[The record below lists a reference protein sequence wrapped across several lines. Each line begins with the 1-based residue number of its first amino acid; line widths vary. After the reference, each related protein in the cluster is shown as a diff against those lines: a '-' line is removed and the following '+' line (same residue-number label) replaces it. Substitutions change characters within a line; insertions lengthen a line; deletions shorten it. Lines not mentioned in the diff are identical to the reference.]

1 MKPTFSWPAWF
12 IRPRRPSHPS
22 AERPIPPAVRLVLG
36 LAMLVTI
43 GTLVLM
49 LPISATGDSLSFDEA
64 LFTATS
70 ALTVTGL
77 ATIIPGSDLTLF
89 GQIVLLV
96 LIQIGGVGFMVV
108 TVVLLRL
115 LGRKISLQ
123 DRLTLTDSLGL
134 LVPGAIVKLTRNV
147 LATVLMLEG
156 LGALLLYLHWRTD
169 ERLTEAQAAFFAIF
183 HAVSAFCNA
192 GFDLFTGLPGYPEGI
207 PRDSLSLMLLGLLIF
222 IGGLGIP
229 VIADLLAYRRRH
241 HFSLHTRIT
250 LGVSAF
256 LLFCGTLGFFLAEG
270 RLIGALNEESL
281 GRRLLTAWFAATAAR
296 TAGFAAIPDLNDLT
310 GASQVLMM
318 TLMFIGCPPASMGG
332 GITTGTFA
340 ILSISFWS
348 FARGLPAAQFGGR
361 SFAVGTVRKAAAVLT
376 VALFLV
382 LLATWLILMTHDAP
396 VHVVIFEVI
405 SAFATCG
412 LSLGLTGDLNFFGQL
427 VIILVMFWG
436 RLGALTIV
444 IALAQQQGKP
454 QPLVF
459 PEEQILIG

>member
-1 MKPTFSWPAWF
+1 MKPFLFWS
-12 IRPRRPSHPS
+12 RRPAHPTE
-22 AERPIPPAVRLVLG
+22 ARPLPPAVRLVLG
-36 LAMLVTI
+36 LALLVAI
-43 GTLVLM
+43 GTFLLM
-49 LPISATGDSLSFDEA
+49 LPIAGTERSLHFDEA

-77 ATIIPGSDLTLF
+77 ATIIPAADLSLF
-89 GQIVLLV
+89 GQVVLLV
-96 LIQIGGVGFMVV
+96 LMQIGGVGFMVV
-108 TVVLLRL
+108 TVVILRV
-115 LGRKISLQ
+115 LGRKITLQ

-134 LVPGAIVKLTRNV
+134 LVPGAIVQLTRNV

-156 LGALLLYLHWRTD
+156 IGALLLYLHWRTD
-169 ERLTEAQAAFFAIF
+169 EQLTEGQAAFFALF

-192 GFDLFTGLPGYPEGI
+192 GFDLFSGLPGYPEGI
-207 PRDSLSLMLLGLLIF
+207 PRDNLSLILLGLLIF

-250 LGVSAF
+250 LGVSAS
-256 LLFCGTLGFFLAEG
+256 LLLCGTLGFFLAEG
-270 RLIGALNEESL
+270 RLIGALADESL

-340 ILSISFWS
+340 ILTISFWS
-348 FARGLPAAQFGGR
+348 FARGLPVAQFSGR

-382 LLATWLILMTHDAP
+382 LLATWLILMTHDVP
-396 VHVVIFEVI
+396 IHVVTFEVI

-412 LSLGLTGDLNFFGQL
+412 LSLGLTYELNFFGQL

-454 QPLVF
+454 QALVY

>member
-1 MKPTFSWPAWF
+1 M
-12 IRPRRPSHPS
+12 
-22 AERPIPPAVRLVLG
+22 LG
-36 LAMLVTI
+36 LALLVAV
-43 GTLVLM
+43 GTFLLM
-49 LPISATGDSLSFDEA
+49 LPIAGATEPLSFDEA

-77 ATIIPGSDLTLF
+77 ATIIPGADLSLF

-108 TVVLLRL
+108 TVVILRV

-134 LVPGAIVKLTRNV
+134 PVPGAIVKLTRNV
-147 LATVLMLEG
+147 LATVLTLEG
-156 LGALLLYLHWRTD
+156 AGALLLYLHWRSD
-169 ERLTEAQAAFFAIF
+169 ERLSEGQAAFFGLF

-207 PRDSLSLMLLGLLIF
+207 PRDNLSLILLGLLIF

-281 GRRLLTAWFAATAAR
+281 GRRLLTAWFASTAAR

-382 LLATWLILMTHDAP
+382 LLATWLILMTHDVP
-396 VHVVIFEVI
+396 IHVVTFEVI

-412 LSLGLTGDLNFFGQL
+412 LTLGLTNELNFFGQL
-427 VIILVMFWG
+427 IIILVMFWG

-454 QPLVF
+454 QSLVY